1 MVLIAIIGATILCI
15 VSKAYVVPKNVTVS
29 LSETNI
35 RKKPSL
41 RRIIFPRFG
50 GHELASFSMKDIF
63 GPMDQDSIISLPPI
77 ATEGIRDMPP
87 KYHRKTNI
95 TTCKNISKLPRPV
108 VATTLDEQNTRP
120 VVATTV
126 DKQSTR
132 PVVATTVNK
141 QNARPVVATTV
152 DKQNTR
158 PVVATTVDKQN
169 TRPVVATT
177 VNKQNA
183 RPVVA
188 TTVDK
193 QNTRPVVASTVAKLN
208 TRPVVATTVDEN
220 NAKPS
225 LSPKK
230 KKKKNGKFQGKMA

>member
-1 MVLIAIIGATILCI
+1 VVLIAIIAAIILCI

-41 RRIIFPRFG
+41 KRIILPRFG
-50 GHELASFSMKDIF
+50 GNDLASLSVKDIF

-77 ATEGIRDMPP
+77 ATEDIRDMPP

-95 TTCKNISKLPRPV
+95 TTCKKISKLPRPV
-108 VATTLDEQNTRP
+108 VATTVDENNTRPVVATTLEEQNTRP

-126 DKQSTR
+126 DKQNTR
-132 PVVATTVNK
+132 QVVV
-141 QNARPVVATTV
+141 TTV

-177 VNKQNA
+177 V
-183 RPVVA
+183 
-188 TTVDK
+188 
-193 QNTRPVVASTVAKLN
+193 
-208 TRPVVATTVDEN
+208 DEN
-220 NAKPS
+220 NTKPA
-225 LSPKK
+225 LVPKK
-230 KKKKNGKFQGKMA
+230 KEKWKIPGKNGVKTMKSSSLAVVK